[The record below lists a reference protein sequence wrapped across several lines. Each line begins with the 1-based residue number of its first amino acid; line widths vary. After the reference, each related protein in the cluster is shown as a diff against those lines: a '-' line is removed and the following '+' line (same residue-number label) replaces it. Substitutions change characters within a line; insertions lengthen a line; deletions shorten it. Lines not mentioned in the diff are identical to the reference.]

1 MAARD
6 IISSLTKSFD
16 KASSQGDLLFFPS
29 TTHVHRDEQLKIEFE
44 IRLCPALQKKPALP
58 VPHFDPNITSQ
69 DELPPQDH
77 NGGRSDPL
85 APPYVP
91 NLHVGDLKDEDGTEY
106 AVLLNKFSVIP
117 HHFLLV
123 TREFRS
129 QTSPLMPPELAQ
141 VYTLLVAARTA
152 NTPFFAFYNCGDH
165 SGASQPHKHI
175 QFIPIEGDG
184 PPIERLA
191 RTVKL
196 ESTEKPFSLTS
207 LPYANHVFR
216 LPAITSS
223 TPPSELEQT
232 LATIFLA
239 LLDLAISTIRHDPTY
254 PAGRPSYNVILTL
267 EHMHLIPRKHETAP
281 VLLRKSDSESEVEA
295 EAESGEKLNVS
306 VNALG
311 FAGML
316 LVKNEEEMEAIKR
329 EGVGEI
335 LRSVGLESVHDVQV
349 AGTSLEAVDSDG
361 PASGVTSK
369 I

>member
-1 MAARD
+1 MSPSI
-6 IISSLTKSFD
+6 IISSIPKAFD
-16 KASSQGDLLFFPS
+16 KALSQGDLFFFPS
-29 TTHVHRDEQLKIEFE
+29 TTHVHRDEKLRIEFE
-44 IRLCPALQKKPALP
+44 IRTCPALQKKPTLP
-58 VPHFDPNITSQ
+58 TPHFDPNITSQ

-91 NLHVGDLKDEDGTEY
+91 NLHVGDLKDEYGNEY
-106 AVLLNKFSVIP
+106 VVLLNKYSVIP

-123 TREFRS
+123 TKEFKS

-141 VYTLLVAARTA
+141 IYMLLVAARTA

-196 ESTEKPFSLTS
+196 ESADKPFSLTS

-216 LPAITSS
+216 LPQISTS

-232 LATIFLA
+232 LATIFLS
-239 LLDLAISTIRHDPTY
+239 LVDLVISTIRHDPTY

-281 VLLRKSDSESEVEA
+281 VRMGEADSETVER
-295 EAESGEKLNVS
+295 LS

-316 LVKNEEEMEAIKR
+316 LAKNEGELEAIKK
-329 EGVGEI
+329 EGVGSI

-349 AGTSLEAVDSDG
+349 AGTSLEAVDGDSV
-361 PASGVTSK
+361 GVTFK
-369 I
+369 F